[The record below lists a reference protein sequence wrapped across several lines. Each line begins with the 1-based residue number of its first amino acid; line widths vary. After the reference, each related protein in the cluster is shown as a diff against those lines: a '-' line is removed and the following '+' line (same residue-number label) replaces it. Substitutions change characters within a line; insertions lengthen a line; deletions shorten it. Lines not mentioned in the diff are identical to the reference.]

1 MWQNADP
8 DLPLLQ
14 EAQDADDAMRRRGPQ
29 LPLVG
34 RVVVAAGCPTGI
46 VTRYRATPHYAA
58 RYTHHV
64 DFATVK
70 SVLAAFEREGVRYA
84 IFGAAA
90 LNLHG
95 LARFT
100 EDLDVFLEPMADNIA
115 RLRRALASVFDDPSI
130 EQITAEDL
138 LGEYPAVQYVPP
150 DGTFHL
156 DLLTRLGQAFAF
168 GDLEVVRTPF
178 EDLTVSVVSPRT
190 LYRMKRDTVR
200 LKDKADAQLL
210 KERFHLEDP

>member
-1 MWQNADP
+1 
-8 DLPLLQ
+8 
-14 EAQDADDAMRRRGPQ
+14 
-29 LPLVG
+29 
-34 RVVVAAGCPTGI
+34 
-46 VTRYRATPHYAA
+46 
-58 RYTHHV
+58 V
-64 DFATVK
+64 DFASVK

-100 EDLDVFLEPMADNIA
+100 EDLDVFLEPTADNVA

-130 EQITAEDL
+130 EEITAEDL

-150 DGTFHL
+150 AGTFRV
-156 DLLTRLGQAFAF
+156 DLLTRLGQAFAYD
-168 GDLEVVRTPF
+168 DLEVIRAPF

-210 KERFHLEDP
+210 KERFNLEDP

>member
-1 MWQNADP
+1 
-8 DLPLLQ
+8 
-14 EAQDADDAMRRRGPQ
+14 
-29 LPLVG
+29 
-34 RVVVAAGCPTGI
+34 
-46 VTRYRATPHYAA
+46 
-58 RYTHHV
+58 V
-64 DFATVK
+64 DFASVK

-100 EDLDVFLEPMADNIA
+100 EDLDVFLEPTADNVA

-130 EQITAEDL
+130 EEITAEDL

-150 DGTFHL
+150 AGTFHV
-156 DLLTRLGQAFAF
+156 DLLTRLGQAFAYD
-168 GDLEVVRTPF
+168 DLEVIRAPF

-210 KERFHLEDP
+210 KERFNLEDP